1 MPYLVEELEG
11 SAIYATY
18 SPDIAVSKEPGLG
31 SLAGRRWQIR
41 R

>member
-1 MPYLVEELEG
+1 MPDLVEELEG

-31 SLAGRRWQIR
+31 RLARGHWQIR

>member
-18 SPDIAVSKEPGLG
+18 TPDIAVSKEPGLG
-31 SLAGRRWQIR
+31 GLAVGRWQVR